1 MKKFKNQLELVR
13 PFDGIIVILLLLGSF
28 IPLIIFGYS
37 TKNIDEDSSIYA
49 VVIIDGEPVKEIEL
63 SEDTSHEM
71 FTFYPSEGQYN
82 IIEVDGTKIRNK
94 EDNSPDQIAVKT
106 GWISKPGETA
116 ICLPHKLIIEVK
128 AMDASKETDD
138 DDVIIPL

>member
-28 IPLIIFGYS
+28 IPLIIFYQT
-37 TKNIDEDSSIYA
+37 TKDIDENSTIYA
-49 VVIIDGEPVKEIEL
+49 VVMIDGETVKEIEL
-63 SEDTSHEM
+63 SENTPNET
-71 FTFYPSEGQYN
+71 FTFYPADEQYN
-82 IIEVDGTKIRNK
+82 IIEVNGTMIRNK

-106 GWISKPGETA
+106 GWITKPGETA

-128 AMDASKETDD
+128 AADSSKESGN
-138 DDVIIPL
+138 DVILPL

>member
-1 MKKFKNQLELVR
+1 MRKFKNQLELVR
-13 PFDGIIVILLLLGSF
+13 PFDGVIVILLLLGSF
-28 IPLIIFGYS
+28 IPLIIFS
-37 TKNIDEDSSIYA
+37 QTTKNIDENSTIYA
-49 VVIIDGEPVKEIEL
+49 VVMIDGETVKEIEL
-63 SEDTSHEM
+63 SENTPNET
-71 FTFYPSEGQYN
+71 FTFYPADEQYN

-128 AMDASKETDD
+128 ATDSSNAPD
-138 DDVIIPL
+138 DNVILPL

>member
-13 PFDGIIVILLLLGSF
+13 PFDGVIVILLLLGSF
-28 IPLIIFGYS
+28 IPLIIFS
-37 TKNIDEDSSIYA
+37 QTTKDIDENSTIYA
-49 VVIIDGEPVKEIEL
+49 VVMIDGETVKEIEL
-63 SEDTSHEM
+63 SENTPNET
-71 FTFYPSEGQYN
+71 FTFYPADEQYN

-128 AMDASKETDD
+128 ATDSSNVPD
-138 DDVIIPL
+138 DNVILPL

>member
-49 VVIIDGEPVKEIEL
+49 VVIIDGESVKEIEL

-128 AMDASKETDD
+128 ATDASKETDD

>member
-63 SEDTSHEM
+63 SEDTSHET

-116 ICLPHKLIIEVK
+116 ICLPHKLIIEIK
-128 AMDASKETDD
+128 AKDDSNETD

>member
-1 MKKFKNQLELVR
+1 MRKIKNQLELVR
-13 PFDGIIVILLLLGSF
+13 PFDVVIVILLLLGSF
-28 IPLIIFGYS
+28 IPLIIFS
-37 TKNIDEDSSIYA
+37 QSAENIDESSTIYA
-49 VVIIDGEPVKEIEL
+49 VVTIDGEPVKEIEL
-63 SEDTSHEM
+63 SEDTPNET
-71 FTFYPSEGQYN
+71 FTFYPADGQYN

-128 AMDASKETDD
+128 ATDSSKESDD
-138 DDVIIPL
+138 EVILPL

>member
-1 MKKFKNQLELVR
+1 LTV
-13 PFDGIIVILLLLGSF
+13 LLLF
-28 IPLIIFGYS
+28 YY
-37 TKNIDEDSSIYA
+37 YA

-63 SEDTSHEM
+63 SEDTAHET

-128 AMDASKETDD
+128 ATDSSEET

>member
-1 MKKFKNQLELVR
+1 MRKFKNQLELVR
-13 PFDGIIVILLLLGSF
+13 PFDGIIVILLLIGSF

-37 TKNIDEDSSIYA
+37 TKNIDENSSIYA
-49 VVIIDGEPVKEIEL
+49 VVSIDGEPVKEIEL
-63 SEDTSHEM
+63 SENTPHET

-106 GWISKPGETA
+106 GWISQPGETA
-116 ICLPHKLIIEVK
+116 ICLPHKLIVEVK
-128 AMDASKETDD
+128 AIDSTNENEDE
-138 DDVIIPL
+138 VILPL

>member
-13 PFDGIIVILLLLGSF
+13 PFDGVIVILLLLGSF
-28 IPLIIFGYS
+28 IPLIIFSQTTKDIGENS
-37 TKNIDEDSSIYA
+37 TIYA
-49 VVIIDGEPVKEIEL
+49 VVMIDGETVKEIEL
-63 SEDTSHEM
+63 SENTPNET
-71 FTFYPSEGQYN
+71 FTFYPADEQYN

-128 AMDASKETDD
+128 VTDSSNAPD
-138 DDVIIPL
+138 DNVILPL

>member
-128 AMDASKETDD
+128 ATDASKETDD

>member
-1 MKKFKNQLELVR
+1 MKKIKNQLELVR
-13 PFDGIIVILLLLGSF
+13 PFDVVIVILLLLGSF
-28 IPLIIFGYS
+28 IPLIIFS
-37 TKNIDEDSSIYA
+37 QSAENIDESSTIYA
-49 VVIIDGEPVKEIEL
+49 VVTIDGEPVKEIEL
-63 SEDTSHEM
+63 SEDTPNET
-71 FTFYPSEGQYN
+71 FTFYPADGQYN

-128 AMDASKETDD
+128 ATDSSKESDD
-138 DDVIIPL
+138 EVILPL

>member
-13 PFDGIIVILLLLGSF
+13 PFDGVIVILLLLGSF
-28 IPLIIFGYS
+28 IPLIIFGQT
-37 TKNIDEDSSIYA
+37 TKDIDENSTIYA
-49 VVIIDGEPVKEIEL
+49 VVMIDGETIKEIEL
-63 SEDTSHEM
+63 SENTPNET
-71 FTFYPSEGQYN
+71 FTFYPADEQYN

-116 ICLPHKLIIEVK
+116 FCLPHNLIIEVK
-128 AMDASKETDD
+128 ATDSSNAPD
-138 DDVIIPL
+138 DNVILPL

>member
-1 MKKFKNQLELVR
+1 MKKIINQLELVR
-13 PFDGIIVILLLLGSF
+13 PFDVVVVILLLLGSF
-28 IPLIIFGYS
+28 IPLVIFSQS
-37 TKNIDEDSSIYA
+37 TKNVDESSTIYA
-49 VVIIDGEPVKEIEL
+49 VVTIDGEPVKEIEL
-63 SEDTSHEM
+63 SEDTPNET
-71 FTFYPSEGQYN
+71 FTFYPADGQYN

-128 AMDASKETDD
+128 ATDSSKESDD
-138 DDVIIPL
+138 EVILPL

>member
-13 PFDGIIVILLLLGSF
+13 PFDGVIVILLLLGSF
-28 IPLIIFGYS
+28 IPLIIFSQTTKDIDGNS
-37 TKNIDEDSSIYA
+37 TIYA
-49 VVIIDGEPVKEIEL
+49 VVMIDGETVKEIEL
-63 SEDTSHEM
+63 SENTPNET
-71 FTFYPSEGQYN
+71 FTFYPADEQYN

-128 AMDASKETDD
+128 ATDSSNAPD
-138 DDVIIPL
+138 DNVILPL

>member
-1 MKKFKNQLELVR
+1 MRKIKNQLELVR
-13 PFDGIIVILLLLGSF
+13 PFDVVIVILLLLGSF
-28 IPLIIFGYS
+28 IPLVIFS
-37 TKNIDEDSSIYA
+37 QSAENIDESSTIYA
-49 VVIIDGEPVKEIEL
+49 VVTIDGEPVKEIEL
-63 SEDTSHEM
+63 SEDTPNET
-71 FTFYPSEGQYN
+71 FTFYPADGQYN

-128 AMDASKETDD
+128 ATDSSKESDD
-138 DDVIIPL
+138 EVILPL

>member
-1 MKKFKNQLELVR
+1 MKKFKDQLELVR
-13 PFDGIIVILLLLGSF
+13 PFDFVIVVLLLVGSF
-28 IPLIIFGYS
+28 IPLYIFGQS
-37 TKNIDEDSSIYA
+37 TKNIDENSTIYA

-63 SEDTSHEM
+63 SEESPHET
-71 FTFYPSEGQYN
+71 FIFYPADGQYN

-128 AMDASKETDD
+128 ATDPSEESD
-138 DDVIIPL
+138 DEVILPL

>member
-13 PFDGIIVILLLLGSF
+13 PFDGVIVILLLLGSF
-28 IPLIIFGYS
+28 IPLIIFS
-37 TKNIDEDSSIYA
+37 QTTKDIDENSTIYA
-49 VVIIDGEPVKEIEL
+49 VVMIDGETVKEIEL
-63 SEDTSHEM
+63 SENTPNET
-71 FTFYPSEGQYN
+71 FTFYPADEQYN

-128 AMDASKETDD
+128 ATDSSNAPD
-138 DDVIIPL
+138 DNVILPL

>member
-1 MKKFKNQLELVR
+1 MKKIINQLELVR
-13 PFDGIIVILLLLGSF
+13 PFDVVVVILLLLGSF
-28 IPLIIFGYS
+28 IPLVIFSQS
-37 TKNIDEDSSIYA
+37 TKNVDESSTIYA
-49 VVIIDGEPVKEIEL
+49 VVTIDGEPVKEIEL
-63 SEDTSHEM
+63 SEDTPNET
-71 FTFYPSEGQYN
+71 FTFYPADGQYN

-128 AMDASKETDD
+128 ATDASKESDD
-138 DDVIIPL
+138 EVILPL

>member
-128 AMDASKETDD
+128 AMDSSKETD

>member
-1 MKKFKNQLELVR
+1 MRKFKNQLELVR
-13 PFDGIIVILLLLGSF
+13 PFDGVIVILLLLGSF
-28 IPLIIFGYS
+28 IPLIIFS
-37 TKNIDEDSSIYA
+37 QTTKNIDENSTIYA
-49 VVIIDGEPVKEIEL
+49 VVMIDGETVKEIEL
-63 SEDTSHEM
+63 SENTPNET
-71 FTFYPSEGQYN
+71 FTFYPADEQYN

-128 AMDASKETDD
+128 ATDSSNEPD
-138 DDVIIPL
+138 DNVILPL

>member
-49 VVIIDGEPVKEIEL
+49 VVIIYGEPVKEIEL
-63 SEDTSHEM
+63 SEDTSHET

-128 AMDASKETDD
+128 ATDSSKETD

>member
-1 MKKFKNQLELVR
+1 MKKFKDQLELVR
-13 PFDGIIVILLLLGSF
+13 PFDGIIIIILLLGSF
-28 IPLIIFGYS
+28 IPLIIFGQS
-37 TKNIDEDSSIYA
+37 TKNLDENSSVYA
-49 VVIIDGEPVKEIEL
+49 VVSIDGEAVKEIEL
-63 SEDTSHEM
+63 TENTPQES

-82 IIEVDGTKIRNK
+82 IVEVDGTKIRNK

-116 ICLPHKLIIEVK
+116 ICLPHKLIIEIK
-128 AMDASKETDD
+128 AKDASNETD